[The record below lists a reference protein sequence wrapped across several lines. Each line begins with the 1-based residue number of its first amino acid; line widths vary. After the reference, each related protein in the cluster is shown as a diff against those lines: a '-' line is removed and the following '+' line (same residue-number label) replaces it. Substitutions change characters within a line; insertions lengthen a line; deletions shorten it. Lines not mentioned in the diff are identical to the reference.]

1 MPGVTSNT
9 PVKILIMFILLK
21 NGEFC
26 NKKLKSVF
34 GGVSFSER
42 SPLLFLLLC
51 YNVVKHN

>member
-34 GGVSFSER
+34 GGVCFSER